1 MATSL
6 KVTRPNR
13 LTNDETL
20 TSFEDWKNNLKFYL
34 SQDKDFA
41 ELLKET
47 ATWTK
52 SSDAD
57 ANRGRGDGASKQA
70 LDRFLGVIAG
80 LAPPLLYHE
89 IIDDTTKVAD
99 IFRLLRSYYQFSP
112 SESTLHPG

>member
-52 SSDAD
+52 SSDVD
-57 ANRGRGDGASKQA
+57 VNRGRGDRRSFLKILIFSTDNGRFSAGGA
-70 LDRFLGVIAG
+70 IW
-80 LAPPLLYHE
+80 PPP
-89 IIDDTTKVAD
+89 IGNRVK
-99 IFRLLRSYYQFSP
+99 SY
-112 SESTLHPG
+112 T